1 MIPGHQAEVSP
12 QQPPQQRPEPRPR
25 STVLTSASEV
35 TDSPVI
41 LRRKP
46 PPTTAESVA
55 TTSAATS
62 VITVTPGS
70 EPIRRRPRKSEES
83 SNQSDVDS
91 GHTDSSQ
98 KNARELQH
106 NGRGV
111 VLRQRPTSQ
120 VSDRTEP
127 ITESCEWMEARK
139 SLKPALSPKPS
150 TVPQRKTQADPPT
163 PTRRVPIPGPDTAEK
178 AQSPGEI
185 HSHRKHNYTSAYEYL
200 LVIVFNNTLCCISQG
215 VFTTLLFYVLFQ
227 VYSLSSDKDK

>member
-200 LVIVFNNTLCCISQG
+200 LVIVFNNTLCCISQ
-215 VFTTLLFYVLFQ
+215 
-227 VYSLSSDKDK
+227 